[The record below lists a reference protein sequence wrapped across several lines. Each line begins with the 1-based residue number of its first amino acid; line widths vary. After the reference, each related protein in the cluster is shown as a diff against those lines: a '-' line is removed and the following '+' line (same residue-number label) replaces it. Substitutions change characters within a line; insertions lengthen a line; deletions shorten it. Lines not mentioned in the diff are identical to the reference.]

1 MRGGLGPTKQSLS
14 KWDCF
19 ANTRNDRKT
28 MAKNF
33 KIVVYVPVA
42 GADKI
47 RRALSGVGAGRIG
60 NYDSASFSVRGVGR
74 FRPLPGAKPAIGE
87 VGKLEAV
94 EEERI
99 ETVVRKEDLKEV
111 VFSVRKVHPYE
122 EPVIDVFELEEADE
136 DD

>member
-1 MRGGLGPTKQSLS
+1 
-14 KWDCF
+14 
-19 ANTRNDRKT
+19 

-33 KIVVYVPVA
+33 KIVVYVPITD
-42 GADKI
+42 ADKI
-47 RRALSGVGAGRIG
+47 RQVLTEAGAGRVG

-74 FRPLPGAKPAIGE
+74 FRPLPGAKPAVGE
-87 VGKLEAV
+87 LGKLEAV

-99 ETVVRKEDLKEV
+99 ETVVSKEDLKEV
-111 VFSVRKVHPYE
+111 VFRVRKAHPYE